1 MSVKVLGEAPAMAM
15 GNLFQALAGFI
26 DKPRT
31 QEAAEDLFQDLF
43 DLPKDPALKPPGG
56 SDMVAAMPPV
66 SFDWNDGN
74 GNDGGQRDGG
84 GTGHRG
90 SSHDAGG
97 ESGLSTALSLF
108 KAVGHGDLD
117 I

>member
-15 GNLFQALAGFI
+15 GTLFQTVAGFI

-31 QEAAEDLFQDLF
+31 QETAEDLLRDFF
-43 DLPKDPALKPPGG
+43 DLPKDTTPTSPDG
-56 SDMVAAMPPV
+56 SDMFAAMPPV

-74 GNDGGQRDGG
+74 RTVGGDGG
-84 GTGHRG
+84 GKGHHG